1 VKANIRDY
9 PLLMRDSLRVH
20 RVVPVF
26 VGGTGR
32 SGTTVV
38 GDLLGNHSQIRT
50 STPIEIKF
58 LTNRS
63 GLVDVVFGYDQYIE
77 KKPESISI
85 LNFRTYRKRK
95 QRDQERLA
103 NILAEF
109 NKFIWEKWWDI
120 DAPPPHGRGLTSGIA
135 KSDLENLLNKLERD
149 LKINRKW
156 AARRFMVAFIR
167 KQFESGKEI
176 YWVETTPMNIPEAK
190 KLQELF
196 PNALFINM
204 VRDPRDVI
212 ASLLTKKWGPTT
224 ALEGLDWIEKRLVS
238 GHKALSAIEP
248 DKKLTIALED
258 LAITNRAA
266 TYKKLLDFLKISD
279 EPAMQDFFT
288 HSMTPDAATSGRWKD
303 EIDSPEFGAGYEAM
317 ASRLTKAGIIFQ

>member
-1 VKANIRDY
+1 
-9 PLLMRDSLRVH
+9 MRNSLRSH

-32 SGTTVV
+32 SGTTVI
-38 GDLLGNHSQIRT
+38 GDLLANHSQIRT

-63 GLVDVVFGYDQYIE
+63 GLVDVVFGYNQEIE
-77 KKPESISI
+77 KKSGKVSI

-95 QRDQERLA
+95 RKEKERFA
-103 NILAEF
+103 KILAEF

-120 DAPPPHGRGLTSGIA
+120 DAPPPHGRGLVSGIS
-135 KSDLENLLNKLERD
+135 KMDLENLLARLERE

-156 AARRFMVAFIR
+156 AARRFMSSFIS
-167 KQFESGKEI
+167 KQFGAGDEI
-176 YWVETTPMNIPEAK
+176 YWVETTPMNIPEAN

-224 ALEGLDWIEKRLVS
+224 PLEGLDWIESRLIA
-238 GHKALSAIEP
+238 GHEALSVIKP
-248 DKKLTIALED
+248 NKKTTIALED
-258 LAITNRAA
+258 LAINAREK
-266 TYKKLLDFLKISD
+266 TYRGLLDFLKISD
-279 EPAMQDFFT
+279 EPAMQKFFVE
-288 HSMTPDAATSGRWKD
+288 SMTPDAATSGRWKA
-303 EIDSPEFGAGYEAM
+303 EIDSPEFSARYEAM
-317 ASRLTKAGIIFQ
+317 AARLAKAGVIFQ

>member
-1 VKANIRDY
+1 MSSKVI
-9 PLLMRDSLRVH
+9 
-20 RVVPVF
+20 PVF

-38 GDLLGNHSQIRT
+38 GDLLGNHSKIRT

-58 LTNRS
+58 LTNKS
-63 GLVDVVFGYDQYIE
+63 GLVDVVFGYSSEIE
-77 KKPESISI
+77 KSAGKVSI

-95 QRDQERLA
+95 QKEKERFSK
-103 NILAEF
+103 ILAEF

-135 KSDLENLLNKLERD
+135 KSDLENLLKRLERD
-149 LKINRKW
+149 LKFNRKW
-156 AARRFMVAFIR
+156 AARRFMAAFIC
-167 KQFESGKEI
+167 KQFEAGDEI

-212 ASLLTKKWGPTT
+212 ASLLTKKWGPNT
-224 ALEGLDWIEKRLVS
+224 ALEGLDWIEKRLIA
-238 GHKALSAIEP
+238 GHQALSTIP
-248 DKKLTIALED
+248 SKKKITIALED
-258 LAITNRAA
+258 LAIKSREA

-288 HSMTPDAATSGRWKD
+288 QSMTPEAATSGRWKG
-303 EIDSPEFGAGYEAM
+303 EIDSAEFGAGYEAM
-317 ASRLTKAGIIFQ
+317 IERLKSNRVIFQ

>member
-1 VKANIRDY
+1 
-9 PLLMRDSLRVH
+9 MRNSLRSH

-32 SGTTVV
+32 SGTTVI
-38 GDLLGNHSQIRT
+38 GDLLANHSQIRT

-63 GLVDVVFGYDQYIE
+63 GLVDVVFGYNQEIE
-77 KKPESISI
+77 KKSGKVSI

-95 QRDQERLA
+95 RKEKERFA
-103 NILAEF
+103 KILAEF

-120 DAPPPHGRGLTSGIA
+120 DAPPPHGRGLVSGIS
-135 KSDLENLLNKLERD
+135 KMDLENLLARLERE

-156 AARRFMVAFIR
+156 AARRFMSSFIS
-167 KQFESGKEI
+167 KQFGAGDEI
-176 YWVETTPMNIPEAK
+176 YWVETTPMNIPEAN

-224 ALEGLDWIEKRLVS
+224 PLEGLDWIESRLIA
-238 GHKALSAIEP
+238 GHEALSVIKP
-248 DKKLTIALED
+248 NKKTTIALED
-258 LAITNRAA
+258 LAINAREK
-266 TYKKLLDFLKISD
+266 TYRGLLDFLKISD
-279 EPAMQDFFT
+279 EPAMQKFFVE
-288 HSMTPDAATSGRWKD
+288 SMTPDAATSGRWKA
-303 EIDSPEFGAGYEAM
+303 EIDSPEFSAGYEAM
-317 ASRLTKAGIIFQ
+317 TARLAKAGVIFQ

>member
-1 VKANIRDY
+1 MSN
-9 PLLMRDSLRVH
+9 SLRLH
-20 RVVPVF
+20 KVVPVF
-26 VGGTGR
+26 IGGTGR

-38 GDLLGNHSQIRT
+38 GDLLANHSKIRT

-63 GLVDVVFGYDQYIE
+63 GLVDVVFGYNQEIE
-77 KKPESISI
+77 KKSGKVSI

-95 QRDQERLA
+95 RKEKERFSK
-103 NILAEF
+103 ILAEF
-109 NKFIWEKWWDI
+109 NQYIWDKWWDI

-135 KSDLENLLNKLERD
+135 KSDLENLLKRLDRD

-156 AARRFMVAFIR
+156 AARRFMATFIS
-167 KQFESGKEI
+167 KQFGAGNEI
-176 YWVETTPMNIPEAK
+176 YWVETTPMNIPEAN

-224 ALEGLDWIEKRLVS
+224 PLEGLDWIEARLLA
-238 GHKALSAIEP
+238 GHEALTAVQPE
-248 DKKLTIALED
+248 KKIIIALEE
-258 LAITNRAA
+258 LAINNREA
-266 TYKKLLDFLKISD
+266 TYKKLLSFLKISD

-288 HSMTPDAATSGRWKD
+288 RSMTPDAATSGRWKG
-303 EIDSPEFGAGYEAM
+303 EIDSPEFSAGYDAM
-317 ASRLTKAGIIFQ
+317 ATRLTKTGVIFQ

>member
-1 VKANIRDY
+1 
-9 PLLMRDSLRVH
+9 MRDSLRLH

-38 GDLLGNHSQIRT
+38 GDLLGNHSKIRT

-63 GLVDVVFGYDQYIE
+63 GLVDVVFGYNQEIE
-77 KKPESISI
+77 KKSGKVSI

-95 QRDQERLA
+95 RREKERFA

-135 KSDLENLLNKLERD
+135 KTDLERLLKRLERD

-156 AARRFMVAFIR
+156 AARRFMSGFIS
-167 KQFESGKEI
+167 KQFEAGDEI
-176 YWVETTPMNIPEAK
+176 YWVETTPMNIPEAN

-212 ASLLTKKWGPTT
+212 ASLLTKKWGPKSP
-224 ALEGLDWIEKRLVS
+224 LEGLDWIEKRLVA
-238 GHKALSAIEP
+238 GHEALTPIKPE
-248 DKKLTIALED
+248 KKITIALED
-258 LAITNRAA
+258 LAINNREA
-266 TYKKLLDFLKISD
+266 TYRRLLNFLKISD

-288 HSMTPDAATSGRWKD
+288 KSMTPDAATSGRWKS
-303 EIDSPEFGAGYEAM
+303 EIDSAEFSAGFEAM
-317 ASRLTKAGIIFQ
+317 TARLSKMGVIFQ

>member
-1 VKANIRDY
+1 
-9 PLLMRDSLRVH
+9 MRNSLRSH

-32 SGTTVV
+32 SGTTVI
-38 GDLLGNHSQIRT
+38 GDLLANHSRIRT

-63 GLVDVVFGYDQYIE
+63 GLVDVVFGYNQEIE
-77 KKPESISI
+77 KKSGKVSI

-95 QRDQERLA
+95 RKEKERFA
-103 NILAEF
+103 RILAEF

-120 DAPPPHGRGLTSGIA
+120 DAPPPHGRGLISGIS
-135 KSDLENLLNKLERD
+135 KSDLEDLLARLERE
-149 LKINRKW
+149 LKLNRKW
-156 AARRFMVAFIR
+156 AARRFMGAFMS
-167 KQFESGKEI
+167 KQFDAGDET
-176 YWVETTPMNIPEAK
+176 YWVETTPMNIPEAN

-224 ALEGLDWIEKRLVS
+224 PLEGLDWIEKRLLA
-238 GHKALSAIEP
+238 GHEALSVINPA
-248 DKKLTIALED
+248 KKITIALED
-258 LAITNRAA
+258 LAINSREQ
-266 TYKKLLDFLKISD
+266 TYKKLLAFLKISD
-279 EPAMQDFFT
+279 EPAMQKFFVE
-288 HSMTPDAATSGRWKD
+288 SMTPDAATSGRWKA
-303 EIDSPEFGAGYEAM
+303 EIDSPEFSAGYEEM
-317 ASRLTKAGIIFQ
+317 RSRLSKSGVHV

>member
-1 VKANIRDY
+1 
-9 PLLMRDSLRVH
+9 MRDSLRLH
-20 RVVPVF
+20 KVVPVF

-38 GDLLGNHSQIRT
+38 GDLLGNHSKIRT

-58 LTNRS
+58 LTNSS
-63 GLVDVVFGYDQYIE
+63 GLVDLVFGYNQEIE
-77 KKPESISI
+77 KKSGKVSI

-95 QRDQERLA
+95 RKEKERFA
-103 NILAEF
+103 SILAEF
-109 NKFIWEKWWDI
+109 NRFIWEKWWDI
-120 DAPPPHGRGLTSGIA
+120 DAPPPHGRGLTSGIVRT
-135 KSDLENLLNKLERD
+135 DLENLLKRLERE

-156 AARRFMVAFIR
+156 AARRFMATFIR
-167 KQFESGKEI
+167 QQFEAGDEI
-176 YWVETTPMNIPEAK
+176 YWVETTPMNIPEAN

-224 ALEGLDWIEKRLVS
+224 PLEGLEWIEKRLFA
-238 GHKALSAIEP
+238 GHEALTQVKPE
-248 DKKLTIALED
+248 KKITVALED
-258 LAITNRAA
+258 LAINSREA

-279 EPAMQDFFT
+279 EPSMQDFFAK
-288 HSMTPDAATSGRWKD
+288 SMTPDAATSGRWKD
-303 EIDSPEFGAGYEAM
+303 EIDSPEFSAGYEAM
-317 ASRLTKAGIIFQ
+317 VERLTSNRVTFH

>member
-1 VKANIRDY
+1 
-9 PLLMRDSLRVH
+9 MRNSLRSH

-32 SGTTVV
+32 SGTTVI
-38 GDLLGNHSQIRT
+38 GDLLGNHSKIRT

-63 GLVDVVFGYDQYIE
+63 GLVDVVFGYNQEIE
-77 KKPESISI
+77 KKSGKVSI

-95 QRDQERLA
+95 RKEKERFSK
-103 NILAEF
+103 ILVEF

-120 DAPPPHGRGLTSGIA
+120 DAPPPHGRGLVSGIS
-135 KSDLENLLNKLERD
+135 KSDLQELLARLERE
-149 LKINRKW
+149 LKVNRKW
-156 AARRFMVAFIR
+156 AARRFMGSFIS
-167 KQFESGKEI
+167 KQFDAGDEI
-176 YWVETTPMNIPEAK
+176 YWVETTPMNIPEAN

-224 ALEGLDWIEKRLVS
+224 PLEGLDWIEKRLLA
-238 GHKALSAIEP
+238 GHEALSVVNPA
-248 DKKLTIALED
+248 KKITIALED
-258 LAITNRAA
+258 LAINSREK
-266 TYKKLLDFLKISD
+266 TYKELLDFLKIAD
-279 EPAMQDFFT
+279 EPAMQNFFVE
-288 HSMTPDAATSGRWKD
+288 SMTPDAATSGRWKA
-303 EIDSPEFGAGYEAM
+303 EIDSPEFSSGYDAM
-317 ASRLTKAGIIFQ
+317 AARLAKAGVIFQ

>member
-1 VKANIRDY
+1 
-9 PLLMRDSLRVH
+9 MRDSLRLH
-20 RVVPVF
+20 KVVPVF

-38 GDLLGNHSQIRT
+38 GDLLGNHSKIRT

-63 GLVDVVFGYDQYIE
+63 GLVDLVFGYNQEIE
-77 KKPESISI
+77 KKSGKVSI

-95 QRDQERLA
+95 RKEKERFA

-109 NKFIWEKWWDI
+109 NRFIWEKWWDI
-120 DAPPPHGRGLTSGIA
+120 DAPPPHGRGLTSGIDRT
-135 KSDLENLLNKLERD
+135 DLENLLKRLERE

-156 AARRFMVAFIR
+156 AARRFMATFIR
-167 KQFESGKEI
+167 QQFEAGDEI
-176 YWVETTPMNIPEAK
+176 YWVETTPMNIPEAN

-196 PNALFINM
+196 PSALFINM

-224 ALEGLDWIEKRLVS
+224 PLEGLDWIEKRLFA
-238 GHKALSAIEP
+238 GHEALTQVKPENKI
-248 DKKLTIALED
+248 TIALED
-258 LAITNRAA
+258 LAINSREA
-266 TYKKLLDFLKISD
+266 TYQKLLDFLKISD

-288 HSMTPDAATSGRWKD
+288 KSMTPDAATSGRWKD
-303 EIDSPEFGAGYEAM
+303 EIDSPEFSAGYEAM
-317 ASRLTKAGIIFQ
+317 VERLTSNRVTFH